1 MYVRISA
8 IHFVAVLWTSNVVSE
23 EAEEV
28 WRFVHAS
35 LIDTQ
40 PGSNDIAL
48 HKSCKEQTLHATTIA
63 AWSHLNKVNVGIS
76 VGGGYSAL
84 EQASFLYRL
93 I

>member
-40 PGSNDIAL
+40 PGSNDIVL
-48 HKSCKEQTLHATTIA
+48 HKSCKEHATTIA

-76 VGGGYSAL
+76 VGGGSLYGAL